1 MGIALK
7 KLVENDQTQLKEDGR
22 GRPPKNPV
30 EAEDTVSSTTIA
42 DKIDNVAEPINA
54 EDNVITGASNSGIIE
69 DTLDRALVVNKRIN
83 RTSGD
88 DYVNV
93 LFVGEAGTGKT
104 SRIRAWAKKNGI
116 NLYEVRAAGM
126 DDTDLGGAITPNKE
140 GTVVNRL
147 ASTEFDVLDQPNSV
161 LFLDEYN
168 RAPAS
173 VRTNLLELVNSHV
186 VPDPREASG
195 QRKLKGFLFT
205 IAAINPATVGYGTDE
220 MDMAEKTRFRTI
232 DVPAEK
238 ANLLSYLKYKF
249 NKEIKNAGDD
259 EEWVKELK
267 GKLAIAEA
275 LLTSKEFKFDN
286 RKDIEQTQDT
296 GNGKALNNRSL
307 TQLLVSCD
315 GTKDDFLNQWNE
327 FVNNL
332 KKPMA
337 ERILRD
343 YKDIDDVA
351 NDALK
356 GHETKSTVFNKQES
370 NLEKIK
376 RILSEL

>member
-1 MGIALK
+1 MGVTLK
-7 KLVENDQTQLKEDGR
+7 KLTEAGR
-22 GRPPKNPV
+22 GRPPKN
-30 EAEDTVSSTTIA
+30 STIGQVA
-42 DKIDNVAEPINA
+42 DDINA
-54 EDNVITGASNSGIIE
+54 ENNVVDGESNSGIIE
-69 DTLDRALVVNKRIN
+69 DTLDRALKVNKRIN
-83 RTSGD
+83 SVNGD

-93 LFVGEAGTGKT
+93 LFVGEAGTGKS
-104 SRIRAWAKKNGI
+104 SRIRAWARKNNL

-147 ASTEFDVLDQPNSV
+147 ASTEFDVLDRPNSV

-186 VPDPREASG
+186 VPDPREPSG

-220 MDMAEKTRFRTI
+220 MDMAEKTRFRTV

-238 ANLLSYLKYKF
+238 GNLLKYLQYKF
-249 NKEIKNAGDD
+249 NKDIQAAGND
-259 EEWVKELK
+259 EEWKKELQ
-267 GKLAIAEA
+267 GKLNIATT
-275 LLTSKEFKFDN
+275 LLQSSDFKFDT
-286 RKDIEQTQDT
+286 RKDIEDTTDT

-307 TQLLVSCD
+307 TQLLVSSD
-315 GTKDDFLNQWNE
+315 GTKKDFLDQWSQFCNS
-327 FVNNL
+327 L

-343 YKDIDDVA
+343 YRDIDDIA

-356 GHETKSTVFNKQES
+356 GHNSESTVFNKQKS
-370 NLEKIK
+370 NIERVMDL
-376 RILSEL
+376 LNGD

>member
-1 MGIALK
+1 MGITLK
-7 KLVENDQTQLKEDGR
+7 KLVETNKLEETGR
-22 GRPPKNPV
+22 GRPSKN
-30 EAEDTVSSTTIA
+30 SGTTLA
-42 DKIDNVAEPINA
+42 DKVDSIAEPINA

-69 DTLDRALVVNKRIN
+69 DTLDRALVVNRRIN

-88 DYVNV
+88 DFVNI

-186 VPDPREASG
+186 VPDPREPNG

-205 IAAINPATVGYGTDE
+205 IAAINPASIGYGTDE
-220 MDMAEKTRFRTI
+220 MDMAEKTRFRTVA
-232 DVPAEK
+232 VPGEK
-238 ANLLSYLKYKF
+238 ANLLRYLDYKF
-249 NKEIKNAGDD
+249 NKEIEQAGDD

-267 GKLAIAEA
+267 GKLAIAKA
-275 LLTSKEFKFDN
+275 LLSSKEFRFDN
-286 RKDIEQTQDT
+286 REDIEQTQDT

-307 TQLLVSCD
+307 TQLLVSSD
-315 GTKDDFLNQWNE
+315 GTKEDFLNQWSQ
-327 FVNNL
+327 FVNDL

-337 ERILRD
+337 ERILKD
-343 YKDIDDVA
+343 YKDIDDIA

-356 GHETKSTVFNKQES
+356 GHETKSNVFAKSES
-370 NLEKIK
+370 DIDKIY
-376 RILSEL
+376 RILDEI

>member
-1 MGIALK
+1 MGITLRK
-7 KLVENDQTQLKEDGR
+7 LLVEE
-22 GRPPKNPV
+22 
-30 EAEDTVSSTTIA
+30 TVA
-42 DKIDNVAEPINA
+42 DKIDSLAEPINA
-54 EDNVITGASNSGIIE
+54 EGNVITGASNSGIIE
-69 DTLDRALVVNKRIN
+69 DTLDRALVVNRRIN

-88 DYVNV
+88 DFVNI

-104 SRIRAWAKKNGI
+104 SRIRAWAKKNGL

-186 VPDPREASG
+186 VPDPREPNG
-195 QRKLKGFLFT
+195 QRKLKDFLFT

-249 NKEIKNAGDD
+249 NKEIEQAGDD
-259 EEWVKELK
+259 KEWVDELK
-267 GKLAIAEA
+267 GKLAIADK
-275 LLTSKEFKFDN
+275 LLSSKEFKFDN
-286 RKDIEQTQDT
+286 RKDIEQTQET

-315 GTKDDFLNQWNE
+315 GTKDDFLKQWNE
-327 FVNNL
+327 FVNDL

-337 ERILRD
+337 QSILKD
-343 YKDIDDVA
+343 YIDIDDVA

-356 GHETKSTVFNKQES
+356 GHKTQSSVFSKEES
-370 NLEKIK
+370 NLDKISK
-376 RILSEL
+376 ILGI

>member
-1 MGIALK
+1 MVNLK
-7 KLVENDQTQLKEDGR
+7 KLVEKDELEEAGR
-22 GRPPKNPV
+22 GRPPK
-30 EAEDTVSSTTIA
+30 VSSTTIA
-42 DKIDNVAEPINA
+42 DKVDAVADPINA
-54 EDNVITGASNSGIIE
+54 EDNVITSESSSGIIE

-83 RTSGD
+83 KVNGD

-93 LFVGEAGTGKT
+93 LFVGEAGSGKS
-104 SRIRAWAKKNGI
+104 SRIRAWARKNGI

-147 ASTEFDVLDQPNSV
+147 ASTEFDALDNPNSV

-186 VPDPREASG
+186 VPDPREPSG

-205 IAAINPATVGYGTDE
+205 VAAINPATVGYGTDE
-220 MDMAEKTRFRTI
+220 MDMAEKTRFRTVR
-232 DVPAEK
+232 VPSEK
-238 ANLLSYLKYKF
+238 ANLLNYLRYKF
-249 NKEIKNAGDD
+249 NNEIKQADD
-259 EEWVKELK
+259 DKEWIKELK
-267 GKLAIAEA
+267 GKLAIAEE
-275 LLTSKEFKFDN
+275 LLKDKNFKFDEAS
-286 RKDIEQTQDT
+286 DIEQTIDT
-296 GNGKALNNRSL
+296 GNGKALNSRSL

-315 GTKDDFLNQWNE
+315 GTKKDFLNQWDQ
-327 FVNNL
+327 FVNSL
-332 KKPMA
+332 KKQMA
-337 ERILRD
+337 VSILKD

-356 GHETKSTVFNKQES
+356 GHETQSTVFNKAES
-370 NLEKIK
+370 NIDKIN
-376 RILSEL
+376 RVLSEL